1 MEIRRTTQFLNFALG
16 TRSPANPNFPKST
29 HYTDPKDAKLNF
41 PKNKT
46 PYYDPV
52 SKTIKVPGKES
63 SQSKQKSKSK
73 TSTNNKNRKSKTKAI
88 TKDESEELNEIIKP
102 KPVKN

>member
-29 HYTDPKDAKLNF
+29 HYTDPKDAKLSF

-63 SQSKQKSKSK
+63 SQGKQKPRNKSNMSGK
-73 TSTNNKNRKSKTKAI
+73 AKKTKNKEI
-88 TKDESEELNEIIKP
+88 KDETEDSNEIIKP